1 MLSVKNVEV
10 HRIRCYRFDPISFF
24 PLYAYEDILEIE
36 FSLAWYLHGYRAKSD
51 TSFREFYWLFDRL
64 KKQLEDEKNR
74 NNGTSN
80 MMG

>member
-1 MLSVKNVEV
+1 M
-10 HRIRCYRFDPISFF
+10 
-24 PLYAYEDILEIE
+24 E
-36 FSLAWYLHGYRAKSD
+36 FNLAWYLHGYQVVSD
-51 TSFREFYWLFDRL
+51 KSFRELFWFYDRL